1 MEGCEIMDDKKSLNS
16 VENFENFEIFAKDI
30 KLAFK
35 DDAFDYSGMAKT
47 IQNSVLQS
55 KRGIEENAKI
65 WAEMDIAKMNAE
77 AEFKN
82 NILNTLI
89 AIEKNTAHLK
99 NIVELVKDSNENQ
112 EKILMII
119 NDFLLLSKEKDKES
133 VEKKF
138 NMTMKKI
145 SDIGENV
152 DIMNKLYTFG
162 TTIYSI
168 MNSLGIGQ

>member
-1 MEGCEIMDDKKSLNS
+1 MDDKKSLNS